1 MKHLDFCTLSC
12 IILCGF
18 KYQNL
23 DHFKLVTVKKSKRSD
38 FPREFS
44 DFSVTLS
51 KFDEIGSDF
60 SFSLLNFPLP
70 PVAVRYICVYDYV
83 IVHARAQIQKS
94 RTEIKPK
101 IRYYKDVP
109 LDVFS

>member
-1 MKHLDFCTLSC
+1 M
-12 IILCGF
+12 LCGF

-23 DHFKLVTVKKSKRSD
+23 EHFKLVTVKKSKRSD
-38 FPREFS
+38 FPWEFS
-44 DFSVTLS
+44 DFSVTVS

-70 PVAVRYICVYDYV
+70 PVEVRYICVYDYV